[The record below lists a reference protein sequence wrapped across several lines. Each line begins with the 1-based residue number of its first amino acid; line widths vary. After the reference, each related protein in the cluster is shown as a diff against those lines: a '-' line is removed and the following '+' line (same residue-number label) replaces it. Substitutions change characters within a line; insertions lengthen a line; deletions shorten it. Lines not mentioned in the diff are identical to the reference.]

1 MTERSELKKLKN
13 GSEDALRW
21 FIRRYSGYV
30 ATVVH
35 NVIGDSLPE
44 ADIEEV
50 VSDVFVALWRSADT
64 VHSPKG
70 FLGTTARNLAKNK
83 ARSYNLTLPL
93 DDQILQIEGLTME
106 DLWERRELSNAVKQ
120 AVLQMGQPDRDI
132 FLRFYYYYQSLEE
145 ISSQMAIPLST
156 VKSRLRRG
164 RSKLEKTLSRYFT

>member
-1 MTERSELKKLKN
+1 M
-13 GSEDALRW
+13 
-21 FIRRYSGYV
+21 
-30 ATVVH
+30 
-35 NVIGDSLPE
+35 PE

-64 VHSPKG
+64 VRSPKG
-70 FLGTTARNLAKNK
+70 FLGTAARNLAKNK
-83 ARSYNLTLPL
+83 ARSYHLTLPL

-106 DLWERRELSNAVKQ
+106 DLWERRELSDAVKQ

-145 ISSQMAIPLST
+145 ISAQMAIPLST

-164 RSKLEKTLSRYFT
+164 RSKLEKALSRYFN

>member
-1 MTERSELKKLKN
+1 M
-13 GSEDALRW
+13 
-21 FIRRYSGYV
+21 
-30 ATVVH
+30 
-35 NVIGDSLPE
+35 PE

-64 VHSPKG
+64 VRSPKG
-70 FLGTTARNLAKNK
+70 FLSTTARNLAKNK

-106 DLWERRELSNAVKQ
+106 DLWERRELSDAVKQ

-145 ISSQMAIPLST
+145 ISAQMAIPLST

-164 RSKLEKTLSRYFT
+164 RSKLEKALSRYFN